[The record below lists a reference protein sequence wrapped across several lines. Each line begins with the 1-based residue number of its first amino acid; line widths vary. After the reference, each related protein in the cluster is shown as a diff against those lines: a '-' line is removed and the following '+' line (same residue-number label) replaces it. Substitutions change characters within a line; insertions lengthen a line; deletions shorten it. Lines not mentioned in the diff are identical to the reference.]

1 MQFLDVTQALATAGI
16 YAGIAIVGGLF
27 VFHLATYKP
36 TLATPTPAPQPEP
49 TPEVEPEPVVEPDP
63 IVEPTPEVEPE
74 VIEPETEPEPI
85 VDRVEELFEEY
96 RGMTLR
102 ALRKEVKG
110 RVRGIRSLTRDD
122 LALRLAE
129 AVAAA

>member
-1 MQFLDVTQALATAGI
+1 MQFLDVAHALATAGI

-27 VFHLATYKP
+27 VSHLATYKP
-36 TLATPTPAPQPEP
+36 TSATPTPASQPEP
-49 TPEVEPEPVVEPDP
+49 THEVEPEPVAEPDP
-63 IVEPTPEVEPE
+63 IVEPE